1 VKSFEQFVS
10 ESAQQGHVNLLFEK
24 GMYSLAEDLER
35 ILQLFAEAG
44 VPFELIGGLAVNAH
58 LMAASERSRSF
69 LTRDIDVLVRR
80 SDLDA
85 IMRAAK
91 LLDFEPKR
99 MLGGYALIGPGQE
112 LWESVHMLFVGEKP
126 KSTYPVQNP
135 DLNPEGKDLFGLTI
149 PVAPLR
155 DLLILKLNSLRPK
168 DVVHLEVLD
177 QVGFI
182 TLGLEQSLPAVLRA
196 RLEVARRQF
205 DTETDE

>member
-1 VKSFEQFVS
+1 MKSFEQFLS
-10 ESAQQGHVNLLFEK
+10 ESAQQGHTNVLFER

-44 VPFELIGGLAVNAH
+44 VPFEVIGGLAVNAH
-58 LMAASERSRSF
+58 LMAASKRSRSF
-69 LTRDIDVLVRR
+69 LTRDIELLVRR

-85 IMRAAK
+85 IVRAGK
-91 LLDFEPKR
+91 RFGFEAKR

-112 LWESVHMLFVGEKP
+112 LSESVHMLFVGEKP
-126 KSTYPVQNP
+126 KSSYPVHNP
-135 DLNPEGKDLFGLTI
+135 DLNPERKDLFGFRI

-168 DVVHLEVLD
+168 DLVHLEVLD

-182 TLGLEQSLPAVLRA
+182 SPDIEQSLPATLRA
-196 RLEVARRQF
+196 RLELARQQF
-205 DTETDE
+205 ETETEE